1 VNQLSRLQEHIQVF
15 SNSNQATS
23 PWLMLIAQLVLFATM
38 QVLIALVLL
47 LQGIPNPWYESA
59 RWWVFS
65 VIITNVL
72 TILWL
77 IRLFRLEGK
86 RYIDVLRFERNTFW
100 KDLGL
105 AIVAFILAAPIG
117 FLPGQ
122 VIAKTLFGASDVP
135 VAIMYRSLP
144 LWAILVGFL
153 FPLTIALSELP
164 TYFGYA
170 MPRLEQ
176 QLGNGWSA
184 CVLASIALSLQ
195 HITIPL
201 ILDWRF
207 ILWRGLM
214 FLPFAFFLGLLLKF
228 RPRLL
233 PYLMVAHFL
242 IDLLALS
249 TYFAS

>member
-1 VNQLSRLQEHIQVF
+1 MF
-15 SNSNQATS
+15 SISNQGAF
-23 PWLMLIAQLVLFATM
+23 PWLMLIARLGLFAAM
-38 QVLIALVLL
+38 QALIALLLL
-47 LQGIPNPWYESA
+47 LQGIPSPWYESA

-65 VIITNVL
+65 VIMTNVL

-86 RYIDVLRFERNTFW
+86 RYMDVLRFERKTFW
-100 KDLGL
+100 NDLGL

-122 VIAKTLFGASDVP
+122 VIAKTLFGTSDIP
-135 VAIMYRSLP
+135 VAMMYRLLP
-144 LWAILVGFL
+144 LWAILVGIL
-153 FPLTIALSELP
+153 FPVTIALSELP
-164 TYFGYA
+164 TYFRYA

-176 QLGNGWSA
+176 QLSNGWLA
-184 CVLASIALSLQ
+184 WVLASIALSLQ

-214 FLPFAFFLGLLLKF
+214 FLPFALFLGLLLKF

-249 TYFAS
+249 TYFAL